1 MIFQHQMSIKPGWP
15 CSKMNE
21 SKTTE
26 ESDIEPRGAGPGD
39 LLQAGRVKMEMSIE
53 DVATLM
59 HLSRDIV
66 KAIEANNFSD
76 ITAPIF
82 VKGYLRA
89 YAKIV
94 SLDEDEMINL
104 YVEFYSYEDPP
115 IGSISNV
122 AAQISVSDRRVKVIT
137 YLVIT
142 SLIVLLAIW
151 WWTRY
156 QTPADVVS
164 LDAQQSNEI
173 RQVEIEAASESTIDT
188 QVAEVSSGLATD
200 VEESVVDT
208 GEGAG
213 TSTQFEPLPDPVP
226 EADIVAMAESNE
238 EPTEVS
244 ETTTD
249 QQPGSENLTDPLQ
262 ESDVPAAVVL
272 TDPITRISPIGSDQL
287 KIVVNAD
294 SWIEISDASGH
305 RLLYR
310 LVRAYQKFNLT
321 GKAPFTVFIGNG
333 YGVEVS
339 FNGDEVDV
347 IGRVRGDNTVK
358 LKIGG

>member
-1 MIFQHQMSIKPGWP
+1 MSA
-15 CSKMNE
+15 SN
-21 SKTTE
+21 TTE
-26 ESDIEPRGAGPGD
+26 ESDIEPKSDIEHRGAGPGD

-89 YAKIV
+89 YARIV
-94 SLDEDEMINL
+94 SLDEEEMINR
-104 YVEFYSYEDPP
+104 YAEFYSYEDPP
-115 IGSISNV
+115 ISAISNV

-142 SLIVLLAIW
+142 SLVVLLTIW
-151 WWTRY
+151 WWSRY

-173 RQVEIEAASESTIDT
+173 RQFEIEAASESTIDT
-188 QVAEVSSGLATD
+188 QAPEVSSGLSTD
-200 VEESVVDT
+200 VEESVADT
-208 GEGAG
+208 GEEAG
-213 TSTQFEPLPDPVP
+213 TSTQFESLPETVP
-226 EADIVAMAESNE
+226 EADFVAMAEPIE
-238 EPTEVS
+238 EPTEVP
-244 ETTTD
+244 ETTSGL
-249 QQPGSENLTDPLQ
+249 QPEPEDVTVTDPLQ
-262 ESDVPAAVVL
+262 ESDVAAAVVL
-272 TDPITRISPIGSDQL
+272 TDPITGVSPIGSDQL

-310 LVRAYQKFNLT
+310 LVRANQKFNLT

-333 YGVEVS
+333 YGVEVT
-339 FNGDEVDV
+339 FNGEEVDV
-347 IGRVRGDNTVK
+347 ISRVRGDNTVK